1 MSTLWGRVHRM
12 LTLKGAPTLAKVG
25 SSISKFNRMIE
36 ECEKGNLDIILT
48 KSVSCFG
55 RDTIVR
61 KSSNKT

>member
-1 MSTLWGRVHRM
+1 M
-12 LTLKGAPTLAKVG
+12 LTLKGAPTLPPTLAKVG